1 MLGKEEIKQRLNR
14 TIELMLDTITEKI
27 NEECNTN
34 IRK

>member
-27 NEECNTN
+27 NEEYNIN